1 MSEADASQGAAKA
14 RACPNWGQLTL
25 VRVLDKWAASR
36 ADTVFL
42 QAAGRPALT
51 FAEVNTEVIRLSAL
65 LREQGMGPGDGLL
78 LRAGRRPEGLLMLLA
93 AIHAGLQICLA
104 PEGMSARQVTEG
116 AVSYAPKVAVD
127 AGALPKERPESLRI
141 LEMAANL
148 FTIRLVGCFGDAPD
162 GLLDLAA
169 IEPHSVDDTETAPI
183 DPMHDAHLH
192 ILRHGADGKLQRMSR
207 SQSHLLTQA
216 LACAMVSDLT
226 PSSVIGTAYDPVGA
240 HGLLAAALPALL
252 VGCRLQLFDAV
263 DPSLDAR
270 LQLWQEESDHHHLVL
285 PAAFAQSL
293 GLKNGGHTSRRVWVA
308 SGPAP
313 QGMAKGDHL
322 LVDCDGTALLPA
334 QLDDDGQ
341 TIMRPGAITIAAKNS
356 GPMAFGTLR
365 LEGGPQENS
374 TAGSLMTGEI
384 CLDSPLA
391 AARNGKTHTPQ
402 PTGQMARLA
411 EDEARRPTYILTD
424 KDAMAVQVGAHRVT
438 LPTVNRALGLTGR
451 WQDAAV
457 FAVPDRMLH
466 NRIEVAVEPRAGDS
480 EEQKTLPTLAMV
492 RNLLSESGIG
502 DAGLPVNMH
511 LVTRVPRRGRGVV
524 DVEAL
529 ADHAWDAQDT
539 SDGDDEAGFEAVA

>member
-1 MSEADASQGAAKA
+1 VNHADISHDAAKA

-25 VRVLDKWAASR
+25 TRVLEKWDVSR
-36 ADTVFL
+36 PDTVFL
-42 QAAGRPALT
+42 QAAGRPVMT
-51 FAEVNTEVIRLSAL
+51 FAEVNAEVVRLAAV
-65 LREQGMGPGDGLL
+65 LREQGLRPGDSLL

-93 AIHAGLQICLA
+93 AIHSGLQVCLA

-116 AVSYAPKVAVD
+116 AVSYAPKIAVD
-127 AGALPKERPESLRI
+127 AGMLPKNKPESLRV

-148 FTIRLVGCFGDAPD
+148 FTIRLVCCFGAAPD

-169 IEPHSVDDTETAPI
+169 IEPHAVDDREIPPV
-183 DPMHDAHLH
+183 DPTRDAFLH
-192 ILRHGADGKLQRMSR
+192 ILRHGADGKLQRLSR
-207 SQSHLLTQA
+207 SQSHLLSQA
-216 LACAMVSDLT
+216 LACAMVSELT
-226 PSSVIGTAYDPVGA
+226 PSSVVGTAYDPIGA

-293 GLKNGGHTSRRVWVA
+293 GLKSGGHTSKRVWVA
-308 SGPAP
+308 NGPAS
-313 QGMAKGDHL
+313 QGLTKGDHL

-334 QLDDDGQ
+334 QIDDGGH
-341 TIMRPGAITIAAKNS
+341 TIMRPGAITISAKNS

-374 TAGSLMTGEI
+374 TAGSLMSGEI

-391 AARNGKTHTPQ
+391 AARNGKTLAPQ

-411 EDEARRPTYILTD
+411 EGEERRPTYVLSD
-424 KDAMAVQVGAHRVT
+424 KDAMAVQVGSHRVM
-438 LPTVNRALGLTGR
+438 LPAVNRALGLTGR

-457 FAVPDRMLH
+457 FAVPDRMLR
-466 NRIEVAVEPRAGDS
+466 NRIEVAVEPRAGDDDA
-480 EEQKTLPTLAMV
+480 QKLPTLAMV

-502 DAGLPVNMH
+502 DAGLPVKMH

-524 DVEAL
+524 DVDAL
-529 ADHAWDAQDT
+529 ADHAWDAQEV
-539 SDGDDEAGFEAVA
+539 SSGKDGASFEAVA

>member
-1 MSEADASQGAAKA
+1 M
-14 RACPNWGQLTL
+14 
-25 VRVLDKWAASR
+25 
-36 ADTVFL
+36 
-42 QAAGRPALT
+42 T
-51 FAEVNTEVIRLSAL
+51 FAEVNAEVVRLATV
-65 LREQGMGPGDGLL
+65 LREQGLRPGDSLL

-93 AIHAGLQICLA
+93 AIHSGLQVCLA

-116 AVSYAPKVAVD
+116 AVSYAPKIAVD
-127 AGALPKERPESLRI
+127 AGMLPKNKPESLRI

-148 FTIRLVGCFGDAPD
+148 FTIRLVCCFGAAPD

-169 IEPHSVDDTETAPI
+169 IEPHAVDDREIPPV
-183 DPMHDAHLH
+183 DPTRDAFLH
-192 ILRHGADGKLQRMSR
+192 ILRHGSDGKLQRLSR
-207 SQSHLLTQA
+207 SQSHLLSQA
-216 LACAMVSDLT
+216 LACAMVSELT
-226 PSSVIGTAYDPVGA
+226 PSSVVGTAYDPIGA

-270 LQLWQEESDHHHLVL
+270 LQLWQEENDHHHLVL

-293 GLKNGGHTSRRVWVA
+293 GLKSGGHTSKRVWVA
-308 SGPAP
+308 NGPAS
-313 QGMAKGDHL
+313 QGLTKGDHL

-334 QLDDDGQ
+334 QIDDGGQ
-341 TIMRPGAITIAAKNS
+341 TIMRPGAITISAKNS

-374 TAGSLMTGEI
+374 TAGSLMSGEI

-391 AARNGKTHTPQ
+391 AARNGKTLSPQ

-411 EDEARRPTYILTD
+411 EGEERRPTYVLSD
-424 KDAMAVQVGAHRVT
+424 KDAMAVQVGSHRVM
-438 LPTVNRALGLTGR
+438 LPAVNRALGLTGR

-457 FAVPDRMLH
+457 FAVPDRMLR
-466 NRIEVAVEPRAGDS
+466 NRIEVAVEPRAGDDDA
-480 EEQKTLPTLAMV
+480 QKLPTLAMV

-502 DAGLPVNMH
+502 DAGLPVKMH

-524 DVEAL
+524 DVDAL
-529 ADHAWDAQDT
+529 ADHAWDAQEVS
-539 SDGDDEAGFEAVA
+539 SDKDGASFEAVA

>member
-1 MSEADASQGAAKA
+1 MSEADAPQDATKA
-14 RACPNWGQLTL
+14 RACPNWGPLTL
-25 VRVLDKWAASR
+25 TRVLEKWATSR
-36 ADTVFL
+36 PDTVFL
-42 QAAGRPALT
+42 QAVGRPAMT
-51 FAEVNTEVIRLSAL
+51 FAEVNAEVIRLAAI
-65 LREQGMGPGDGLL
+65 LREQGLGPGDGML

-116 AVSYAPKVAVD
+116 AVSYAPKIAVD
-127 AGALPKERPESLRI
+127 AGTLPKDEPESLRI

-148 FTIRLVGCFGDAPD
+148 FTIRLVGCFGGAPD
-162 GLLDLAA
+162 GLLDLTAV
-169 IEPHSVDDTETAPI
+169 EPHAVDDTDVPPV
-183 DPMHDAHLH
+183 DPTLDAFLH
-192 ILRHGADGKLQRMSR
+192 ILRHGADGKLQRLSR

-226 PSSVIGTAYDPVGA
+226 PSSVVGTAYDPIGA

-270 LQLWQEESDHHHLVL
+270 LQLWQEASDHHHLVL

-293 GLKNGGHTSRRVWVA
+293 GLKNGGHRSRRVWVS
-308 SGPAP
+308 SGPAA
-313 QGMAKGDHL
+313 QGLARGDHL

-334 QLDDDGQ
+334 QIDNNGQ
-341 TIMRPGAITIAAKNS
+341 TIMHPGTITISAKNS

-384 CLDSPLA
+384 CLDSSLA
-391 AARNGKTHTPQ
+391 AARNGKTLDPQ

-411 EDEARRPTYILTD
+411 ENEERRPTYVLTD
-424 KDAMAVQVGAHRVT
+424 KDAMAVQVGTHRVM
-438 LPTVNRALGLTGR
+438 LPAVNRALGLTGR

-466 NRIEVAVEPRAGDS
+466 NRIEVAVEPRAGDDDA
-480 EEQKTLPTLAMV
+480 QKLPTLAMV

-502 DAGLPVNMH
+502 DAGLPVKMH
-511 LVTRVPRRGRGVV
+511 LVTRVPRRGRGIV

-529 ADHAWDAQDT
+529 ADHAWEAQDVS
-539 SDGDDEAGFEAVA
+539 SDDDGEGFEAVA